1 MFTTALFIIAKKM
14 ETTEKKNGNNLNVYW
29 LIVDEYNVVNSYIGK
44 LLRIE
49 GNGVLIHVTHG

>member
-29 LIVDEYNVVNSYIGK
+29 LIVDQYNVVYSYIGI